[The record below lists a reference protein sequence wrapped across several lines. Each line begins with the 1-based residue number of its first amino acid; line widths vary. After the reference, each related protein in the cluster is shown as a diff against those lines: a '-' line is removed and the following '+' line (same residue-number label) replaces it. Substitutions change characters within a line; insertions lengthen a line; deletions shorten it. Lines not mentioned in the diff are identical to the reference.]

1 MIISTFNLQ
10 SLNRDSTA
18 SLKEMELISM
28 PGDNDGMTQISFG
41 SLKSKNS
48 KGKVRIS
55 YQEVRISGFWHEL
68 YELQFVMVYP
78 VIKCKCFL
86 VLNRSRF
93 CHPAFRVAGS
103 CLATQYTQSLEA
115 LAAAALRSP
124 LQMWQQRF

>member
-1 MIISTFNLQ
+1 
-10 SLNRDSTA
+10 
-18 SLKEMELISM
+18 M

-41 SLKSKNS
+41 SHKSKNS

-86 VLNRSRF
+86 VFNTERSRF
-93 CHPAFRVAGS
+93 CQCRAYPAFRVAGWS
-103 CLATQYTQSLEA
+103 CCLATPLEA
-115 LAAAALRSP
+115 IAAAALRSP